1 MHSVDLPSLK
11 SNKAFLLHYL
21 TELLYM
27 KICLMPRAMPCLLL
41 SHVRRLQPHG
51 PGSSVHGIFQAR
63 ILEQVAISLSRGSSG
78 PRDQAHVS
86 GISCICRW
94 VLYHQHH
101 LGIPHT
107 RYQWNLYLI
116 CSYTI
121 GVPNTMIMTLLRNL
135 NTIE

>member
-1 MHSVDLPSLK
+1 MHSVDLPSLE
-11 SNKAFLLHYL
+11 SNKAFLLYYL

-27 KICLMPRAMPCLLL
+27 KTCLMPRAMPCLLL
-41 SHVRRLQPHG
+41 NYVRLLQPHG
-51 PGSSVHGIFQAR
+51 PGSSVHGIFQER

-78 PRDQAHVS
+78 PRDQARVS
-86 GISCICRW
+86 CVSYTGKR
-94 VLYHQHH
+94 VLYHRH

-107 RYQWNLYLI
+107 RYQGNLYLI

-121 GVPNTMIMTLLRNL
+121 GVPNTIIMTLLRNL